1 MTGTVAIIP
10 ARGGSKRIPRKNI
23 RDFAGQPLIAY
34 SIQAALQSGV
44 CDRVI
49 VSTDDE
55 EIAEVARDCG
65 AEIPFLRPR
74 ELADD
79 FTGTGDVVTH
89 ALNWLASRGSDPDF
103 VCCIYATA
111 PLISAERIATA
122 FRKLERRPE
131 MLHAFSVG
139 RFRYPVHRG
148 LLREGDGVRMLFPEH
163 LMTRSQDLPETLHDA
178 GQFYWSRL
186 DPTRSA
192 PMFGPLSIPIL
203 LPDWQVQ
210 DIDTEEDW
218 RHAEILY
225 KVMQA
230 EQSQ

>member
-1 MTGTVAIIP
+1 MTRTVAIIP

-23 RDFAGQPLIAY
+23 RDFAGQPVIAY
-34 SIQAALQSGV
+34 SIKAAQESGV

-49 VSTDDE
+49 VSTDDD
-55 EIAEVARDCG
+55 EIADVARSFG
-65 AEIPFLRPR
+65 AEIPFIRPPS
-74 ELADD
+74 LADD
-79 FTGTGDVVTH
+79 HTGTGAVVEH
-89 ALNWLASRGSDPDF
+89 AVRWLTERGADPEF

-111 PLISAERIATA
+111 PLISAERLSAA
-122 FRKLERRPE
+122 FKLLEAQPD

-139 RFRYPVHRG
+139 RFSYPVHRG
-148 LLREGDGVRMLFPEH
+148 LLRDGDGVRMLYPEH
-163 LMTRSQDLPETLHDA
+163 LMTRSQDLPEVLHDA

-186 DPTRSA
+186 GQKPNV

-203 LPDWQVQ
+203 LPDWQVK

-225 KVMQA
+225 KVIQA
-230 EQSQ
+230 ERS